1 MKITKAK
8 LIHYRNYKEE
18 EFSFPS
24 DLEFILGR
32 NAQGK
37 TNLLEAIYLACI
49 GKAFRARTSREAFF
63 DRKEAFHVELFF
75 LEGERENHF
84 VYTHKDKLPKL
95 SVNRLPIERRSE
107 LFGLFPMVL
116 FSPEHMRMVRE
127 GPAYRRTFFD
137 REISLVSRSYFH
149 KLIRYQKLLRSRN
162 ILLKEQFD
170 PFQMDVYEEKMAQYA
185 KSIYEKRKTFVERL
199 EEKSAEIHSFLSGGK
214 EKLTLTYK
222 SSLQDVE
229 EIGKR
234 YKEDR
239 EKDKALGYTSF
250 GPQSDDMQI
259 EINGKDARRFASQG
273 QARIASL
280 SIFFGLIPFIEEE
293 VEKKPIILLDDVF
306 SELDRFRR
314 HQLLDLLKNHQIL
327 LTSTDLDGLDLRR
340 LGEFHTSII
349 EEGRKL
355 QDEQSS

>member
-8 LIHYRNYKEE
+8 LIHYRNYIEE
-18 EFSFPS
+18 EVEFPS
-24 DLEFILGR
+24 QLEFILGR

-49 GKAFRARTSREAFF
+49 GKAFRARTSREAFYE
-63 DRKEAFHVELFF
+63 RKEAFHVELFF
-75 LEGERENHF
+75 LEGNREYHF
-84 VYTHKDKLPKL
+84 IYTHKDKKPQL

-137 REISLVSRSYFH
+137 REISLVSRTYFH
-149 KLIRYQKLLRSRN
+149 ELIRYQKLLRSRN
-162 ILLKEQFD
+162 ILLKENYD
-170 PFQMDVYEEKMAQYA
+170 PFQMDVYEEKMASYA
-185 KSIYEKRKTFVERL
+185 KGIFEKRQSFVQWL

-214 EKLTLTYK
+214 EELRLSYR
-222 SSLQDVE
+222 SSLQGVDDLR
-229 EIGKR
+229 KR
-234 YKEDR
+234 FKNDR
-239 EKDKALGYTSF
+239 EKDKSLGYTSF

-259 EINGKDARRFASQG
+259 EIDGKDARRYASQG

-314 HQLLDLLKNHQIL
+314 HQLLDLLQNHQIL
-327 LTSTDLDGLDLRR
+327 LTSTDLDGLDLSQ
-340 LGEFHTSII
+340 LGEYHTTNI

-355 QDEQSS
+355 QDEQ